1 MCNITLSAASIV
13 TGQIMADAM
22 TDHAHIT
29 GLNIGLGIGPIT
41 GPVTDHIIVLV
52 IGLIISSN
60 IALITGQPRHAI
72 IVTVDIIKTIKMP
85 PQKGGIFYSDNAIRN
100 LSNVSSD

>member
-1 MCNITLSAASIV
+1 MCNITLSAASTV
-13 TGQIMADAM
+13 TGQIMAGAM
-22 TDHAHIT
+22 TDRAHIT

-41 GPVTDHIIVLV
+41 GPVTGHIIVLV

-60 IALITGQPRHAI
+60 IALITGQPRHVI
-72 IVTVDIIKTIKMP
+72 IVTADIETIKMP